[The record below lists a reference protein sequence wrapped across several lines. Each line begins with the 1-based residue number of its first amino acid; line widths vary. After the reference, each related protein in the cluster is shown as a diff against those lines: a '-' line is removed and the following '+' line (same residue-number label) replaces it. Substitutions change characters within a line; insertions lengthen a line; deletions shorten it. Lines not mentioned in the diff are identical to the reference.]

1 MAQIEKQKKNLKN
14 SSPSLLKIAEDDE
27 ILQKIT
33 TGKEQLRQQI
43 RLAELELKK
52 IKKENLSLERQIKIQ

>member
-1 MAQIEKQKKNLKN
+1 MAQIEKQKKNLMN
-14 SSPSLLKIAEDDE
+14 SSTSLLKIAEDDE